1 MSNQCMSTF
10 WGESVSI
17 PAGEYTSGCER
28 CSKANFKREDVHD
41 SLFQFFGGFAKTN
54 CYAFSSRVEST
65 GHLRKNLNS
74 LAASH
79 LIKAHSVYQ
88 IEQNDVMQ
96 VSRCD

>member
-54 CYAFSSRVEST
+54 C
-65 GHLRKNLNS
+65 
-74 LAASH
+74 
-79 LIKAHSVYQ
+79 
-88 IEQNDVMQ
+88 
-96 VSRCD
+96 